1 MVNIILCGGSG
12 TRLWPISRTLLPKQ
26 FAKLFG
32 DSSLFQKCILRNK
45 PYCSSSLI
53 VSNVEQYFMAY
64 DQLEEINQENSAK
77 FLLEPIGRNTAPAI
91 LLSAMALDSDD
102 IMLVTPSDH
111 IIEDTKSYAKA
122 LKRAKELATEGYLV
136 TFGISPT
143 APEIG
148 FGYIEA
154 DGERVVAFHE
164 KPSFEVA
171 KEYLERGNYL
181 WNSGIFCFKASS
193 ILQEAQKYA
202 PDIYEASLRA
212 YEHSKRDSSITRI
225 DMSDMLNIPD
235 ESIDYAIMEKSD
247 SIRVIKSEF
256 RWSDLGSFEALD
268 EVFERDENGNTVN
281 DTLITTDSKNN
292 FVFGS
297 ERQKV
302 LIDVDDLIVVDTSDA
317 LLITRKGSSQKIKEI
332 VNRLKERDSQLPH
345 IHITAYRPWGSYT
358 VLEDADRYKIKRI
371 EVKPGKRLSLQK
383 HFHRS
388 EHWIVVSGTALVR
401 VGDEEKIV
409 RANESVYIPMGE
421 LHRLEN
427 PGKIKLVLVEAQVGE
442 YTGEDDIVRIED
454 DYQRDTQ

>member
-1 MVNIILCGGSG
+1 MVNIVLCGGSG

-32 DSSLFQKCILRNK
+32 DSSLFQKSILRNK

-64 DQLEEINQENSAK
+64 DQLEEINQEKSAK
-77 FLLEPIGRNTAPAI
+77 FLLEPVGRNTAPAI

-111 IIEDTKSYAKA
+111 IIEDEESYAKA
-122 LKRAKELATEGYLV
+122 LKRAKELASEGYLV

-148 FGYIEA
+148 FGYIES

-164 KPSFEVA
+164 KPSIEVA

-202 PDIYEASLRA
+202 PDIYEASLKA
-212 YEHSKRDSSITRI
+212 YENSKRDSSIIRI

-281 DTLITTDSKNN
+281 DTLITLDSKNN
-292 FVFGS
+292 FVLGS

-332 VNRLKERDSQLPH
+332 VNSLKERDSQLPH

-401 VGDEEKIV
+401 VGDGEKIV

-454 DYQRDTQ
+454 DYQRDKQ

>member
-1 MVNIILCGGSG
+1 MVNIVLCGGSG

-53 VSNVEQYFMAY
+53 VSNVEHYFMAY
-64 DQLEEINQENSAK
+64 DQLEEINQENSTK

-111 IIEDTKSYAKA
+111 IIEDEKSYEKA
-122 LKRAKELATEGYLV
+122 LKRAKELATKGYLV

-148 FGYIEA
+148 FGYIES

-164 KPSFEVA
+164 KPSLEVA
-171 KEYLERGNYL
+171 KEYLDRGNYL

-202 PDIYEASLRA
+202 PDIYEASLKA
-212 YEHSKRDSSITRI
+212 YENSKRDSSIIRI

-235 ESIDYAIMEKSD
+235 DSIDYAIMEKSD

-281 DTLITTDSKNN
+281 DTLLTLDSKNN
-292 FVFGS
+292 FVLGQD
-297 ERQKV
+297 RQKV
-302 LIDVDDLIVVDTSDA
+302 LIDVEDLIVVDTHDA

-358 VLEDADRYKIKRI
+358 VLEDANRYKIKRI

-401 VGDEEKIV
+401 VGDKEKIV
-409 RANESVYIPMGE
+409 RANESVYIPIGE

-442 YTGEDDIVRIED
+442 YTGEDDIIRVED
-454 DYQRDTQ
+454 DYKRDIQ